1 VEFVVVEPRD
11 GDEIDRLIT
20 ALINVTGTVHQLL
33 LDVGEQ
39 SGAAGID
46 VIDLAADRL
55 HDIFCVVSEQWG
67 DEELAE
73 VTGLFAWMTLLIAE
87 ELGIRD
93 DFDPVDEPF
102 DAA

>member
-20 ALINVTGTVHQLL
+20 ALINATGTVHQLL
-33 LDVGEQ
+33 LDVREQ
-39 SGAAGID
+39 TGAEGVD
-46 VIDLAADRL
+46 MIDLAADGL

-67 DEELAE
+67 DEELGE
-73 VTGLFAWMTLLIAE
+73 VTGLLAWMTLLIAD
-87 ELGIRD
+87 ELGIREH
-93 DFDPVDEPF
+93 FDPIDEPF

>member
-20 ALINVTGTVHQLL
+20 ALINATGTVHQLL
-33 LDVGEQ
+33 LDTSETT
-39 SGAAGID
+39 GAEHVDLIG
-46 VIDLAADRL
+46 LAAERL

-67 DEELAE
+67 DEELGE
-73 VTGLFAWMTLLIAE
+73 VTGLLAWITLLIAD

-93 DFDPVDEPF
+93 HFDPVDEPF